1 MFQSRMSLDLPS
13 ALCVVACEAA
23 DDAQRTVW
31 KVGLNMTLRFG
42 RGTRRRVVVD
52 AGSLDRRLLEEL
64 VWYVGVKSVGC
75 ILQPIA
81 AVLRLGAVDSI
92 FVWRGRL
99 IWKRVLML

>member
-1 MFQSRMSLDLPS
+1 VFQSRISLGLAS
-13 ALCVVACEAA
+13 ALCAAADEAV
-23 DDAQRTVW
+23 DDAQRTVCE
-31 KVGLNMTLRFG
+31 VGLNVTLRFG

-52 AGSLDRRLLEEL
+52 EESLDRRVLEEL

-92 FVWRGRL
+92 FAGVGS
-99 IWKRVLML
+99 